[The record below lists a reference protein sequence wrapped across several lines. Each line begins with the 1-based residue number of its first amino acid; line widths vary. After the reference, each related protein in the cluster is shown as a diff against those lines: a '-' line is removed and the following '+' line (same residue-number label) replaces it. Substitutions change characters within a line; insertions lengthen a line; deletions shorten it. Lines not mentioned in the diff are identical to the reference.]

1 MWGPCRGAHPSLGMG
16 GERLNPETP
25 AATAETGS
33 DLPGVA
39 NWRSRGFW
47 LRGGIT
53 VAFLVV
59 VIGLLLP
66 RARSIEWPRVW
77 ELLQEYPTPTLIA
90 ACMVAFCGHLI
101 YSGFDLLGRAY
112 THHRLP
118 PRRVMLVGFVS
129 YAFNLNL
136 GSLVGGIG
144 FRYRLYSRLGLKN
157 GTIARVIGMS
167 LVTNWL
173 GYMALAGPLFLFW
186 PPEIPE
192 KWLLGAGTLRG
203 FGLLFAALV
212 LAYLWCCAFSDRRSW
227 TLRGAKLSLPTLQ
240 LLPQQF
246 GLAILNW
253 MLMGG
258 VIFVLLEQAVDYPTV
273 LGVLLLS
280 SIATVI
286 SRIPAG
292 LGVVEAVFVAVLG
305 ARVEAPVL
313 LAALIVYRSLYYL
326 LPLGIAALAYLKL
339 ELLARRLRFDSA
351 PNARGSVAAPVQ
363 RS

>member
-1 MWGPCRGAHPSLGMG
+1 MG
-16 GERLNPETP
+16 GERLNPE
-25 AATAETGS
+25 A
-33 DLPGVA
+33 PGVLGEA
-39 NWRSRGFW
+39 ASGLAGVAGWRSRGFW

-53 VAFLVV
+53 LAFLVV
-59 VIGLLLP
+59 VVGLLLP
-66 RARSIEWPRVW
+66 RARSIDWPRVW

-90 ACMVAFCGHLI
+90 ACVVAFCGHLI

-112 THHRLP
+112 THHHLQP
-118 PRRVMLVGFVS
+118 SRVMLVGFVS

-157 GTIARVIGMS
+157 GTTARVIGMS

-173 GYMALAGPLFLFW
+173 GYMALASPLFLFW
-186 PPEIPE
+186 PPGIPE
-192 KWLLGAGTLRG
+192 KWMVGAGTLRG
-203 FGLLFAALV
+203 LGLVFAVVV
-212 LAYLWCCAFSDRRSW
+212 LAYLWCCAFSTRRSW

-246 GLAILNW
+246 GLAMLNW

-258 VIFVLLEQAVDYPTV
+258 VIFVLLERAVDYPTV

-305 ARVEAPVL
+305 AQVEAPVL

-326 LPLGIAALAYLKL
+326 LPLGIAALVYLKL
-339 ELLARRLRFDSA
+339 ELIARRLRLEPA
-351 PNARGSVAAPVQ
+351 PTPREVSGAGT
-363 RS
+363 